1 MNKQQLSDLEKNTDP
16 LVVQLLAEFKHITGS
31 KVYPAWRAI
40 QTQLEFW
47 QKEIN
52 ENPISLK
59 SMVKKG
65 KPKRSA
71 KGSED
76 DESDAPVAEEI
87 DPAFKNYLVVMK
99 DMPTFVTKQ
108 TQLEKMMTGE
118 EKVKM
123 DKDNSTQVYI

>member
-1 MNKQQLSDLEKNTDP
+1 MNKQQISELEKNTDP

-59 SMVKKG
+59 SMVKKAKKG
-65 KPKRSA
+65 KA
-71 KGSED
+71 KVGENPDFESEGS
-76 DESDAPVAEEI
+76 EEI